1 MFSLRTTNIYVMCGR
16 EMLLIRRSPHDEN
29 KPRWWESPAGHVDMP
44 CKALDNMCVRL
55 EALRELEEETGISAD
70 PYLLEHLPRFS
81 SPRHMCY
88 LLSLQ
93 YVKPKIVLS
102 DEHCDYMW
110 LDVKSK
116 PPQNTR
122 YEVRRYLRDTFH
134 A

>member
-1 MFSLRTTNIYVMCGR
+1 
-16 EMLLIRRSPHDEN
+16 
-29 KPRWWESPAGHVDMP
+29 MP

-55 EALRELEEETGISAD
+55 EALRELEEETGISGD

-81 SPRHMCY
+81 SLRHMCY

-102 DEHCDYMW
+102 DEHCDHMW